1 MEQYLTVSQLTKYIS
16 RKFEYDPYLERVYL
30 KGEISNYNPRR
41 KGLHQY
47 FNLKDEQAIISAVLF
62 AGSARN
68 IKFVPEEGMSVIVQ
82 GRVSVYERGGN
93 YQIIIDSMQP
103 DGIGALYLA
112 YEQTKEKLTKE
123 GLFAPALKK
132 SIAKYPK
139 RIAVITSSS
148 GAVIQDILT
157 TVKRRFPIAEVILF
171 PTVVQGEKSADSIV
185 KNIERAEAKDDIDTI
200 IIGRGGGSFEDL
212 FSFNEEKVVRA
223 IADAKTPV
231 ISSVGHETDTTLT
244 DLVADLR
251 APTPTAAAE
260 LAVPVLTDE
269 ILKIDEYSQRLTRT
283 FQAKLQY
290 LSSQL
295 SKISQSV
302 IFKQPERLYD
312 GYLQNVDQLEN
323 RLLQEIDLILRN
335 KQQTVDLLNHRLKG
349 YPIKQMI
356 KEQQVTVEH
365 LQGDLVQ
372 EMEDYLQKKN
382 FRLEQAMQAL
392 EHLSPLKILARGYAV
407 VETEENITRSITD
420 VKLGDRVQVTLN
432 DGNFEATVE
441 KINEKKEQT
450 DG

>member
-1 MEQYLTVSQLTKYIS
+1 M
-16 RKFEYDPYLERVYL
+16 
-30 KGEISNYNPRR
+30 
-41 KGLHQY
+41 
-47 FNLKDEQAIISAVLF
+47 
-62 AGSARN
+62 
-68 IKFVPEEGMSVIVQ
+68 
-82 GRVSVYERGGN
+82 
-93 YQIIIDSMQP
+93 
-103 DGIGALYLA
+103 
-112 YEQTKEKLTKE
+112 
-123 GLFAPALKK
+123 
-132 SIAKYPK
+132 
-139 RIAVITSSS
+139 
-148 GAVIQDILT
+148 
-157 TVKRRFPIAEVILF
+157 
-171 PTVVQGEKSADSIV
+171 
-185 KNIERAEAKDDIDTI
+185 
-200 IIGRGGGSFEDL
+200 
-212 FSFNEEKVVRA
+212 
-223 IADAKTPV
+223 
-231 ISSVGHETDTTLT
+231 
-244 DLVADLR
+244 R

-323 RLLQEIDLILRN
+323 RLLQEMDLILRN
-335 KQQTVDLLNHRLKG
+335 KQQTVDLLNQRLKG
-349 YPIKQMI
+349 YPVKQMI
-356 KEQQVTVEH
+356 KEQQVTVKH

-407 VETEENITRSITD
+407 VETEENITRSIAD
-420 VKLGDRVQVTLN
+420 VELGDRVQVTLN

-441 KINEKKEQT
+441 EINEKKEQT